1 MSKVTSKDLRNI
13 VKTEYPYK
21 GKILD
26 LRVDSV
32 QFPSG
37 SVKIREVVEHKSA
50 VAILPVNSE
59 EKICLVSQYRHAIDQ
74 DIFEIPAGLADAGED
89 PSETA
94 LRELREE
101 IGYTASSITKI
112 SAFFS
117 SPGYSTEK
125 IILYYAHDLSA
136 SKLPEDDDEYIT
148 VHWFTCHEIEDMISS
163 GEIED
168 GKTIMAYY
176 WYKSEKSKK

>member
-13 VKTEYPYK
+13 VKSEYPYK

-32 QFPSG
+32 KFPSG

-59 EKICLVSQYRHAIDQ
+59 GKICLVAQYRHAVDR
-74 DIFEIPAGLADAGED
+74 DIFEIPAGLTETGED
-89 PSETA
+89 PSEAA

-112 SAFFS
+112 SGFFS
-117 SPGYSTEK
+117 SPGY
-125 IILYYAHDLSA
+125 
-136 SKLPEDDDEYIT
+136 
-148 VHWFTCHEIEDMISS
+148 
-163 GEIED
+163 
-168 GKTIMAYY
+168 
-176 WYKSEKSKK
+176 

>member
-125 IILYYAHDLSA
+125 IIL
-136 SKLPEDDDEYIT
+136 
-148 VHWFTCHEIEDMISS
+148 
-163 GEIED
+163 
-168 GKTIMAYY
+168 
-176 WYKSEKSKK
+176 